1 MIVVERPCDK
11 CGEPTR
17 SNEPHVCKPK
27 AAKKRVVTKKA
38 VVTPKPKETVT
49 TKSDSDRVKR
59 WREANREHYNTYMRK
74 RRAADK
80 AKKQEPK

>member
-59 WREANREHYNTYMRK
+59 WLLEAGIRC
-74 RRAADK
+74 RRNAEYRQPYARTGS
-80 AKKQEPK
+80 